1 MARAR
6 PIAIVA
12 AGAALLWLAIGRVG
26 FANYDALYA
35 LIWGRE
41 LAHGQA
47 PQTDVVLA
55 PTSHPLA
62 DLAGALLSAL
72 PARASEDVLVALGYV
87 FLAAAGYVAYRLG
100 ALWFGRGAGLAAAAV
115 LLTREPILSYGV
127 RAYLDLP
134 YLVLVLGA
142 LLVEARRERAGAPV
156 LGLLALAGLL
166 RPEAWLFAAAYA
178 AYLRLGRS
186 LRAGELALVLAGPV
200 LWLGYD
206 LAASG
211 DALRSLTG
219 TRENVETLGRV
230 TGLASVPGTLPRR
243 VGEILREPGLAGAAL
258 GLLALWRRDRRA
270 RTGGRGGRDL
280 RVVVAALALAVLA
293 YAVLAAFGLPIIT
306 RYAFVIAALGAVLCG
321 GALLGGWWPAS
332 LALLVAFA
340 AFAPSQARRLERTSS
355 ALAAQQQIRDDLYAL
370 LDAHPPPAGVVAV
383 ANHRLVPL
391 VALATGR
398 GPRAV
403 VTPPRTGGSFVGPAT
418 ATVARR
424 FILDPRDPAPRVA
437 RAPAGMR
444 PVARNA
450 SWVLYSR

>member
-12 AGAALLWLAIGRVG
+12 AGAALLWLAVGRVG

-41 LAHGQA
+41 LAHGEA

-72 PARASEDVLVALGYV
+72 PARASEDVVVALGFV

-178 AYLRLGRS
+178 AYLWLGRP

-206 LAASG
+206 LAASS

-230 TGLASVPGTLPRR
+230 TGLANVPGTLPRR
-243 VGEILREPGLAGAAL
+243 VGEVLREPGLAGAAL
-258 GLLALWRRDRRA
+258 GLVVLWRRARRT
-270 RTGGRGGRDL
+270 RPGGGREL
-280 RVVVAALALAVLA
+280 RLAVAALALAVLA
-293 YAVLAAFGLPIIT
+293 YTVLAAFGLPIIT
-306 RYAFVIAALGAVLCG
+306 RYAFTIAALGAVLCG
-321 GALLGGWWPAS
+321 GALLGGWRPAGV
-332 LALLVAFA
+332 ALLVVFA

-370 LDAHPPPAGVVAV
+370 LEAHPPPAGDVVV

-398 GPRAV
+398 GPRKV
-403 VTPPRTGGSFVGPAT
+403 VTPPRTGAAFVGPAT

-450 SWVLYSR
+450 SWVLYAR